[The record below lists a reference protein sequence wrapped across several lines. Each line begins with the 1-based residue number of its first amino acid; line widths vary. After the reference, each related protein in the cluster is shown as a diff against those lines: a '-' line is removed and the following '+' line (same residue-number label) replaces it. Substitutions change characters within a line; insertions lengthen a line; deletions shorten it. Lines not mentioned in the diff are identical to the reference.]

1 MHHNGPAPRR
11 AVFLDNYTMDCANF
25 VFHHAKGPVFGYISD
40 AGVRSLLLP
49 RTRREHVH
57 LLHGAPNV
65 VLGRT
70 LLNALKCYFAGI
82 AVDFSNIPLDLG
94 DATAFRREVWL
105 AARAIPWGKTASY
118 AGLAERMGRTPGA
131 ARAVGQA
138 LGANPIPIIIPCHR
152 ILAADGSLGG
162 FSAGLDWKR
171 ELLRIENVALP

>member
-1 MHHNGPAPRR
+1 
-11 AVFLDNYTMDCANF
+11 MDCANF
-25 VFHHAKGPVFGYISD
+25 VFQHPRGPVFGYISEI
-40 AGVRSLLLP
+40 GVRALLLP
-49 RTRREHVH
+49 RKGHEHVH
-57 LLHGAPNV
+57 LLHGAPNT
-65 VLGRT
+65 VLGRI
-70 LLNALKCYFAGI
+70 LLRALERYFAGI

-94 DATAFRREVWL
+94 DATPFRREVWL
-105 AARAIPWGKTASY
+105 AGRAIPWGKTASY
-118 AGLAERMGRTPGA
+118 AGLAERIGRTSGA